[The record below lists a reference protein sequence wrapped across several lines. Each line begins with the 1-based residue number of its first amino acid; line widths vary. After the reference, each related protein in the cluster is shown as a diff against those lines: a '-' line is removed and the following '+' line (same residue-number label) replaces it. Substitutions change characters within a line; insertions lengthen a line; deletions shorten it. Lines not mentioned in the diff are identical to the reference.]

1 MPTDTTMPSNSS
13 EMLKSLFERYMRLES
28 ERVSLSADIRELG
41 QEITS
46 AGFSHRALKKL
57 AKAKMDA
64 DAGKPKTMERLREDH
79 NDLALYLDV
88 LAPAEREAAE

>member
-1 MPTDTTMPSNSS
+1 MTEASNSA
-13 EMLKSLFERYMRLES
+13 EILRGLFERLMRLES
-28 ERVSLSADIRELG
+28 ERVTLSADIKELG

-57 AKAKMDA
+57 AKAQMDA

-79 NDLALYLDV
+79 ADLALYIDV
-88 LAPAEREAAE
+88 LAPAEKGDGE

>member
-1 MPTDTTMPSNSS
+1 MTDGSNSDAA
-13 EMLKSLFERYMRLES
+13 LRGLFDRLIRLES
-28 ERVSLSADIRELG
+28 ERVSLSADIKELG

-57 AKAKMDA
+57 AKAQMDA

-79 NDLALYLDV
+79 SDLSVYLDV
-88 LAPAEREAAE
+88 LVPEKKGDGEPE